1 MATETLLAL
10 DDVVSGYG
18 RMTILHGAS
27 MEVRARRITTIIGPN
42 VLGNMWR
49 SIIRVLPAPVA
60 LAASTYGISLMLSAW
75 DLIIR
80 IPRLLK
86 MTTIATI
93 RLVKPGSNIAIS
105 VRANN
110 RDGMNVII
118 STKRCNIRSYF
129 PPK

>member
-1 MATETLLAL
+1 MKFRSISPDSIPPQEMICGGIPIPRKLNYA
-10 DDVVSGYG
+10 S
-18 RMTILHGAS
+18 MTIADPTI
-27 MEVRARRITTIIGPN
+27 VVATTIIGPN

-49 SIIRVLPAPVA
+49 SIIRVLPAPAA

-86 MTTIATI
+86 MTTMATI
-93 RLVKPGSNIAIS
+93 RLVNPGLNIAIS

-110 RDGMNVII
+110 RDGMNVIA
-118 STKRCNIRSYF
+118 STKR
-129 PPK
+129 